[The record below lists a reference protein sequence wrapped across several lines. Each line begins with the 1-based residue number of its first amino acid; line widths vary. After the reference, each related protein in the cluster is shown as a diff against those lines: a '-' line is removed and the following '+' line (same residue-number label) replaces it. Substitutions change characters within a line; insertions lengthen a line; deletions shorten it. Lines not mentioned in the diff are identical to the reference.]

1 MPTNDSSTIKNL
13 LTIFVCAGAST
24 TINLTI
30 PMKHILNSL
39 GIFGPAGG
47 MILFGGFIFVLW
59 VTLAHLTT
67 GCKKLSGVSTAIL
80 TPAFCMLV
88 SPWYGVVDP
97 PWFGIYGI
105 IAFLIM
111 GLMIEFSCKSKL
123 SFARLGI
130 GGGVAN
136 LLCLT
141 VTWLAI
147 GFHAHIWPS
156 VRFLPF
162 YLAIAFMSGAVGA
175 VIPLMLIE
183 KTRKHETL

>member
-1 MPTNDSSTIKNL
+1 MSTSDSSTIKNL
-13 LTIFVCAGAST
+13 LTIFVCASASA
-24 TINLTI
+24 TINLSI

-47 MILFGGFIFVLW
+47 MTLFGGFIFVLW

-67 GCKKLSGVSTAIL
+67 GCKRLSGISTAIL
-80 TPAFCMLV
+80 IPAFCMLV

-97 PWFGIYGI
+97 PWFGIYGV

-111 GLMIEFSCKSKL
+111 GLIIEISCKPKL
-123 SFARLGI
+123 SFVRLGI

-147 GFHAHIWPS
+147 GFHAHVWPS
-156 VRFLPF
+156 THILPL
-162 YLAIAFMSGAVGA
+162 YLAAAFMSGAVGA
-175 VIPLMLIE
+175 LIPLMLTE
-183 KTRKHETL
+183 KTGKHETL

>member
-13 LTIFVCAGAST
+13 LTIFVCAGAGT

-80 TPAFCMLV
+80 IPAFCMLV

-147 GFHAHIWPS
+147 GFHAHVWPS
-156 VRFLPF
+156 VRFLPL

-175 VIPLMLIE
+175 VIPLMLTE

>member
-13 LTIFVCAGAST
+13 LTIFVCAGVSA
-24 TINLTI
+24 TINLSI
-30 PMKHILNSL
+30 PMRPILNSL

-59 VTLAHLTT
+59 VTLAHLIT

-80 TPAFCMLV
+80 IPAFCMLV

-97 PWFGIYGI
+97 PWFGVYGV
-105 IAFLIM
+105 IAFLVM
-111 GLMIEFSCKSKL
+111 GLMIEFSCKPKL

-130 GGGVAN
+130 GGGIAN
-136 LLCLT
+136 LSCLT

-147 GFHAHIWPS
+147 GFYTHVWPS
-156 VRFLPF
+156 TRFLPL
-162 YLAIAFMSGAVGA
+162 YLAIAFMSGVVGA
-175 VIPLMLIE
+175 VIVLVLTE
-183 KTRKHETL
+183 KTKICQS